1 MNIHQNLKIQIQPSV
16 LNLIGNTPVVS
27 LKKITSNKISPK
39 INLYAKLEFLNP
51 SGSVKDRMAKYMIEY
66 AEQEGL
72 LAPGGVIVE
81 NSSGNT
87 GAALAMIS
95 AIKGYRC
102 IITMP
107 DKMSDEKK
115 NLMQAFGAE
124 VIVTPSEV
132 PPDSDQSYYARA
144 RQIAASLPN
153 SYYPNQYDNLKNV
166 EAHYKTTG
174 PEIWEQMEG
183 KIDILIAGVGTG
195 GTLSG
200 SGQFLKEQNPNIK
213 IIAVDPIGSV
223 FYDYFKYKKIITPKP
238 YSLEG
243 IGEDCLVKALDF
255 SVLDDILPVADKDA
269 FLMARR
275 ITREEGLFA
284 GGSSG
289 AALFAALEYLEK
301 MKIQGP
307 ANVMVIFPD
316 SGNRY
321 LSKLFNDEWM
331 KTKGFMD

>member
-1 MNIHQNLKIQIQPSV
+1 MASHLVKMHIHPSI
-16 LNLIGNTPVVS
+16 LDLIGHTPVVQ
-27 LKKITSNKISPK
+27 LKKIPINDIPEQVKI
-39 INLYAKLEFLNP
+39 YAKLEFFNP

-72 LAPGGVIVE
+72 LEPGGVIVE

-87 GAALAMIS
+87 GSALAMIS
-95 AIKGYRC
+95 AVKGYKC

-107 DKMSDEKK
+107 DKMSEEKK
-115 NLMQAFGAE
+115 NMMRAFGAE
-124 VIVTPSEV
+124 VIVTPTEV
-132 PPDSDQSYYARA
+132 PPDSEQSYYARA
-144 RQIAASLPN
+144 RQIAKDTPN
-153 SYYPNQYDNLKNV
+153 SYYPNQYNNLKNI

-200 SGQFLKEQNPNIK
+200 VGQFLKERNPKIK
-213 IIAVDPIGSV
+213 IIAVDPKGSV
-223 FYDYFKYKKIITPKP
+223 FYDYFKYKKIIQPHI
-238 YSLEG
+238 YALEG

-255 SVLDDILPVADKDA
+255 SVIDDILQVSDKDA
-269 FLMARR
+269 FLMTRR
-275 ITREEGLFA
+275 LTREEGLFV

-289 AALFAALEYLEK
+289 AALTAALDYVKSENIK
-301 MKIQGP
+301 GP
-307 ANVMVIFPD
+307 TNILVILPD

-321 LSKLFNDEWM
+321 LSKIFNDSWM
-331 KTKGFMD
+331 KEKGFF